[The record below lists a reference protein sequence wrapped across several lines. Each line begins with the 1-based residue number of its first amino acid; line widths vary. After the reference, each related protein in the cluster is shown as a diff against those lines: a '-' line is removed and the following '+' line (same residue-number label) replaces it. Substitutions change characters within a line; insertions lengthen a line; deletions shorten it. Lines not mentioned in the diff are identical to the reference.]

1 MRNKLIVNNLKIKSY
16 RNFNEVNINL
26 NKSLNIFI
34 GDNGQGKTNLLESI
48 YLCSIGRTFR
58 LNSEDE
64 LINFIQS
71 KAEIG
76 LLLTKNNYEL
86 NIELFLEKGKR
97 KQVKINKVKLDKTG
111 EMIGIL
117 NNVIFTPD
125 DMKIIKGSPLERRKF
140 INIDISQ
147 IKPKYKYLLNNYKK
161 IITQR
166 NNILK
171 NYYTN
176 RENKDIIDIWNNY
189 LIEIGTELIYYR
201 NEYINKLKKYSI
213 EIYSDLSGNKEI
225 FDIKYK
231 CNIGNIIDMDKISI
245 RDTFQKKINTNI
257 ENEIHKYTSL
267 YGPHKDDLIISINNK
282 ECKYFGSQGQQRSA
296 ILSLKLAEIEI
307 IKDEI
312 GEYPI
317 LLLDDVLSEL
327 DNKRKGFLINY
338 IKNIQTVITTTDDND
353 LKNLTKDFDKKIF
366 YINDGKIGNIT
377 N

>member
-1 MRNKLIVNNLKIKSY
+1 MIINNLKIKNY
-16 RNFNEVNINL
+16 RNFKEINIKL
-26 NKSLNIFI
+26 NPFLNIFI

-58 LNSEDE
+58 LNNENE
-64 LINFIQS
+64 LINFDENKSII
-71 KAEIG
+71 EIFIN
-76 LLLTKNNYEL
+76 KNNYDL
-86 NIELFLEKGKR
+86 NIELLLEKGKR
-97 KQVKINKVKLDKTG
+97 KTVKINKVKLDKTG
-111 EMIGIL
+111 EMIGVL

-125 DMKIIKGSPLERRKF
+125 DMRIIKGSPIERRKF

-147 IKPKYKYLLNNYKK
+147 IKPKYKYLLNKYKK

-176 RENKDIIDIWNNY
+176 LENKDIIGIWNDY
-189 LIEIGTELIYYR
+189 LIDIGTELIYYR
-201 NEYINKLKKYSI
+201 NEYINNLKKYATI
-213 EIYSDLSGNKEI
+213 IYSDLSGKKEVL
-225 FDIKYK
+225 DIHYK
-231 CNIGNIIDMDKISI
+231 CNIGNIYDMDKKSI
-245 RDTFQKKINTNI
+245 KNIFELKIKLNIQQEIQKC
-257 ENEIHKYTSL
+257 TSL
-267 YGPHKDDLIISINNK
+267 FGPHKDDLIININKK

-296 ILSLKLAEIEI
+296 VLAMKLAEIEI

-327 DNKRKGFLINY
+327 DNKRKGYLINY
-338 IKNIQTVITTTDDND
+338 IKNIQTVITTTDDID
-353 LKNLTKDFDKKIF
+353 LKNLTKNFNKKIF

>member
-1 MRNKLIVNNLKIKSY
+1 MIVNSLKIKNY
-16 RNFNEVNINL
+16 RNFEEVDINL
-26 NKSLNIFI
+26 DSVLSIFI

-58 LNSEDE
+58 LNSEND
-64 LINFIQS
+64 LINFNENKS
-71 KAEIG
+71 MVE
-76 LLLTKNNYEL
+76 LSLNKNNYSL
-86 NIELFLEKGKR
+86 NIDLLLEKGKR
-97 KQVKINKVKLDKTG
+97 KIVKINGVKLDKTG

-125 DMKIIKGSPLERRKF
+125 DMKIIKGSPIERRKF

-147 IKPKYKYLLNNYKK
+147 IKPKYKYLLNRYKK

-176 RENKDIIDIWNNY
+176 KENKDIIGIWNEY
-189 LIEIGTELIYYR
+189 LIETGTELIYYR
-201 NEYINKLKKYSI
+201 NEYINNLKKYAI
-213 EIYSDLSGNKEI
+213 KIYSDLSGNKEV
-225 FDIKYK
+225 FDLYYK
-231 CNIGNIIDMDKISI
+231 CNIGNINNMDKISI
-245 RDTFQKKINTNI
+245 KNTFQQKINENI
-257 ENEIHKYTSL
+257 QHEIHKYTSL
-267 YGPHKDDLIISINNK
+267 YGPHKDDLMININNK

-296 ILSLKLAEIEI
+296 ILALKLAEIEI

-327 DNKRKGFLINY
+327 DNKRKGYLINY
-338 IKNIQTVITTTDDND
+338 IKGIQTVITTTNDND
-353 LKNLTKDFDKKIF
+353 LINLTRDFNKKIF
-366 YINDGKIGNIT
+366 YINEGKIGNIT

>member
-1 MRNKLIVNNLKIKSY
+1 MIVNNLKIKNY
-16 RNFNEVNINL
+16 RNFKEIDIDL
-26 NKSLNIFI
+26 NKTLNIFI

-64 LINFIQS
+64 LINFNENKSMI
-71 KAEIG
+71 EIS
-76 LLLTKNNYEL
+76 LNKNNYNL

-125 DMKIIKGSPLERRKF
+125 DMKIIKGSPVERRKF

-147 IKPKYKYLLNNYKK
+147 IKPKYKYLLSRYKK
-161 IITQR
+161 IVTQR

-176 RENKDIIDIWNNY
+176 KENKDIISIWNDY
-189 LIEIGTELIYYR
+189 LIDTGTELICYR
-201 NEYINKLKKYSI
+201 NEYINNLKKYAVK
-213 EIYSDLSGNKEI
+213 IYSDLSGSKEI
-225 FDIKYK
+225 FDLNYK
-231 CNIGNIIDMDKISI
+231 CNIGNISNMDKISI
-245 RDTFQKKINTNI
+245 KNTFYQKINLSI
-257 ENEIHKYTSL
+257 ENEIHKSTSL
-267 YGPHKDDLIISINNK
+267 YGPHKDDLIIYINSK

-296 ILSLKLAEIEI
+296 ILALKLAEIEI

-353 LKNLTKDFDKKIF
+353 LKKLTDNFNKKIF

>member
-1 MRNKLIVNNLKIKSY
+1 MIVNNLKIKNY
-16 RNFNEVNINL
+16 RNFKDIDINL
-26 NKSLNIFI
+26 NNSLNIFI

-64 LINFIQS
+64 LINFVENKSTID
-71 KAEIG
+71 
-76 LLLTKNNYEL
+76 LVLDKNNYKL

-97 KQVKINKVKLDKTG
+97 KQVKINKIKLDKTG
-111 EMIGIL
+111 EMIGVL

-125 DMKIIKGSPLERRKF
+125 DMKIIKGSPIERRKF

-147 IKPKYKYLLNNYKK
+147 IKPKYKYLLNKYKK

-166 NNILK
+166 NNLLK

-176 RENKDIIDIWNNY
+176 KENKDIIDIWNNY
-189 LIEIGTELIYYR
+189 LIDIGTELICYR
-201 NEYINKLKKYSI
+201 NEYINNLKKYVVN
-213 EIYSDLSGNKEI
+213 IYSDLSGNKEI
-225 FDIKYK
+225 FDLKYK
-231 CNIGNIIDMDKISI
+231 CNIGSICDLDKVSIKNIFQQKINNNI
-245 RDTFQKKINTNI
+245 ETEIQKK
-257 ENEIHKYTSL
+257 TSM

-296 ILSLKLAEIEI
+296 ILALKLAEIEI

-327 DNKRKGFLINY
+327 DNKRKGYLINH

-366 YINDGKIGNIT
+366 YINDGKIGNII

>member
-1 MRNKLIVNNLKIKSY
+1 MIVNNLKIKNY
-16 RNFNEVNINL
+16 RNFKEVDLKLIN
-26 NKSLNIFI
+26 SLNIFI

-64 LINFIQS
+64 LINFNENKCTI
-71 KAEIG
+71 E
-76 LLLTKNNYEL
+76 LLLDKNKYKI

-111 EMIGIL
+111 EMIGVL

-125 DMKIIKGSPLERRKF
+125 DMKIIKGSPIERRKF

-147 IKPKYKYLLNNYKK
+147 IKPKYKYLLNKYKK

-176 RENKDIIDIWNNY
+176 KENKDIIDIWNNY
-189 LIEIGTELIYYR
+189 LIDIGTELIWYR
-201 NEYINKLKKYSI
+201 NEYINSLKKYAVD
-213 EIYSDLSGNKEI
+213 IYSDISGNKEI
-225 FDIKYK
+225 FDLKYK
-231 CNIGNIIDMDKISI
+231 CNIGNICDMDKESI
-245 RDTFQKKINTNI
+245 KNIFHQKINKNI
-257 ENEIHKYTSL
+257 DNEIQKNTSM
-267 YGPHKDDLIISINNK
+267 YGPHKDDLIISLNNK

-296 ILSLKLAEIEI
+296 ILALKLGEIEI

-353 LKNLTKDFDKKIF
+353 LINLTKDFDKKIF